1 MNLNFFPINFDFKEY
16 QINTEPYF
24 DERIKELRQMYNTT
38 HSFFRNEDK
47 IYISNNQEV
56 DNITLGSIE
65 TINVYE
71 DSAVTSRLIK
81 HVFFRDFKN
90 RFPRYIPTDFY
101 PFRFFS
107 GKDDLLSNIL
117 PQDLKGKIAYRKLIE
132 VQLRKIEYNNSPLF
146 GFIINIDRNWTFS
159 KNCEELNNEGFSLN
173 QVEVVHTEIFPGL
186 ENIIA
191 PNEEF
196 IGIIKE
202 IKGDS
207 AVVLTNNGEEN
218 FSLKE
223 LYIRKTRLNIGNYLN
238 FKIGSTQSTKIFD
251 EIKKKTPEIYN
262 AENLYNE
269 IIKTA
274 QPLFLDRIGDETQV
288 HLFQN
293 KDGFCFTVDS
303 NPISFDNA
311 IDLKA
316 PVFIFDYAG
325 IQKSTIPDRGLTDFG
340 PYDSTTFDIKNPNI
354 LGICHKTNRGAF
366 SSFLANLKDGLPNS
380 RYFKKGLLGKYELH
394 GASINIQEIQNYS
407 KSDYLGGI
415 TYFTKNSNEKPHL
428 AIIEIPAN
436 FKKYNEKDNPYYE
449 VKAKLLSM
457 EIPVQFVITE
467 NIKGNN
473 EYILNA
479 IALQIY
485 AKLGGTPWVLPTKP
499 SVDREIVVGI
509 GHSWLRNNQYK
520 GAEQNRIVG
529 ITTFLSSDGQYILG
543 DKIKD
548 VKYEDYFAEL
558 LKSLDESIDLISAE
572 QGWKE
577 GDTVRLLFHIF
588 KPIKNIEFDVISEL
602 VKKKSKYKIQFAF
615 ITISKSHP
623 FLLFDTSQLGV
634 SDYYNNVKGKYIP
647 NRAQNI
653 VLDNETCIV
662 QMIGANELKTAKHGM
677 SSPIQIKIRR
687 PQNTIQNQELET
699 LLYYDLSYI
708 VQQIYAFTYLSWRG
722 FLPTDEPATML
733 YSNLIS
739 RLLGKMKNVTNWNAD
754 NLNYGLK
761 RKKWFL

>member
-1 MNLNFFPINFDFKEY
+1 MNLNFFPINFDFRKY
-16 QINTEPYF
+16 QINTEPYS
-24 DERIKELRQMYNTT
+24 DERIKELRQKYNTT

-47 IYISNNQEV
+47 IFISNNQEV
-56 DNITLGSIE
+56 DNITLGSTE

-71 DSAVTSRLIK
+71 DSTITSRLIK

-90 RFPRYIPTDFY
+90 RFPKYIPTDFY

-107 GKDDLLSNIL
+107 GKDDLICNIL

-132 VQLRKIEYNNSPLF
+132 IQLRKIEYNDNPLF

-202 IKGDS
+202 II
-207 AVVLTNNGEEN
+207 ALH
-218 FSLKE
+218 
-223 LYIRKTRLNIGNYLN
+223 
-238 FKIGSTQSTKIFD
+238 
-251 EIKKKTPEIYN
+251 
-262 AENLYNE
+262 
-269 IIKTA
+269 
-274 QPLFLDRIGDETQV
+274 LFLEKEQV

-303 NPISFDNA
+303 NPLSFDNA
-311 IDLKA
+311 IDLKT

-325 IQKSTIPDRGLTDFG
+325 IQKGATPDKGLTDFG
-340 PYDSTTFDIKNPNI
+340 PYDSTTFDIKKPNI

-366 SSFLANLKDGLPNS
+366 SSFLANLKDGLPIS

-394 GASINIQEIQNYS
+394 GASINIQEIQNYA

-415 TYFTKNSNEKPHL
+415 TQFTKNSNEKPHL

-436 FKKYNEKDNPYYE
+436 FKRYKERDNPYYE
-449 VKAKLLSM
+449 IKAKLLSM
-457 EIPVQFVITE
+457 EIPVQFVTTE

-473 EYILNA
+473 ENMLNA

-558 LKSLDESIDLISAE
+558 LKSLDESIDLISTE
-572 QGWKE
+572 QGWEK
-577 GDTVRLLFHIF
+577 GDTVRLIFHIF
-588 KPIKNIEFDVISEL
+588 KPIKNVEFEVISEL
-602 VKKKSKYKIQFAF
+602 AKKKSDFKIQFAF

-623 FLLFDTSQLGV
+623 FLLFDTNQLGV
-634 SDYYNNVKGKYIP
+634 SDNYNNVKGEFIP

-662 QMIGANELKTAKHGM
+662 QMIGAYELKTYRHGM

-687 PQNTIQNQELET
+687 PQNALQNQELDA

-722 FLPTDEPATML
+722 FLPSDEPATML

-739 RLLGKMKNVTNWNAD
+739 KLLGKMKSVTNWNAD